1 MLIGNEF
8 QISAFQH
15 RKRVS
20 FVHGRALR
28 SSRSATSRF
37 AKTNTPNFK
46 CTDASNTY
54 LRDFTIYTNFP
65 SSKNTTALNIISYVR
80 NIQQLFEVEGRIR
93 CAGIKCFVGIK
104 QFGFVKQFR
113 GQIVYIRSMEDLYRS
128 WMTLRFNLKAA
139 VTRPVSGDQ
148 ISETSVTA
156 WGISNFCSP
165 DLTEWFC
172 ISVRVNFSTCG
183 WLQSSSKVFNSM
195 PSKQKCHC

>member
-1 MLIGNEF
+1 M
-8 QISAFQH
+8 
-15 RKRVS
+15 
-20 FVHGRALR
+20 HGRALR
-28 SSRSATSRF
+28 SSRSPTFAFCKNKYTQFQMYGCIKYIFKRF
-37 AKTNTPNFK
+37 YYLQQFPKFK
-46 CTDASNTY
+46 KYYSFEHY
-54 LRDFTIYTNFP
+54 IIRQKHTIVIWGGGQNRVCRYQM
-65 SSKNTTALNIISYVR
+65 LCRY
-80 NIQQLFEVEGRIR
+80 
-93 CAGIKCFVGIK
+93 
-104 QFGFVKQFR
+104 
-113 GQIVYIRSMEDLYRS
+113 QIVWICKIVWRSNSYEYIRSREDLYRS